1 MEKIKIELE
10 LTPGQ
15 NARLAGFLLTLE
27 QDGDVARAPAPEL
40 EQPATTPEE
49 PDATPATEPKVTHEQ
64 LRLACG
70 KKVDKHRDEILA
82 LLKKYGAANV
92 GGLKPEHLDA
102 MYAEVEALK

>member
-15 NARLAGFLLTLE
+15 NARLADFLLLLE
-27 QDGDVARAPAPEL
+27 QGGDAARAPEPEP
-40 EQPATTPEE
+40 EQPAAPPEE
-49 PDATPATEPKVTHEQ
+49 TAATPAPEPKVTHDQ

>member
-15 NARLAGFLLTLE
+15 NARLADFLLTMD
-27 QDGDVARAPAPEL
+27 QGGDAARAPAPEPEKL
-40 EQPATTPEE
+40 AEPPEE
-49 PDATPATEPKVTHEQ
+49 VAAAPATEPKVTHEQ
-64 LRLACG
+64 LRLVCG

>member
-1 MEKIKIELE
+1 MAKIKIELE

-15 NARLAGFLLTLE
+15 NTRLADFLLTLD
-27 QDGDVARAPAPEL
+27 QGGNVALAPEPEPEKLAAPPEEAAATPAPE
-40 EQPATTPEE
+40 
-49 PDATPATEPKVTHEQ
+49 PKVSHEQ

-70 KKVDKHRDEILA
+70 KKVDKHRAEILA

-102 MYAEVEALK
+102 MYAEVEAMV